1 MDTDED
7 GVLTFDEFILPY
19 QIDFEDQSQATQK
32 RLEIERRAFDNRDSN
47 LNGAL
52 EGEIWFPRISATKFP
67 KFVLFKN

>member
-1 MDTDED
+1 MAHLDTDED

-52 EGEIWFPRISATKFP
+52 EG
-67 KFVLFKN
+67 